1 MTGAGD
7 RKIQDQHLPSKRFPW
22 KGETCKSALPI
33 QCDNLSARAYLNVKG
48 TQREE
53 PGSDRDGRECRSG
66 QVFLGEVTP
75 ELHLK
80 DELELGER
88 GLWVKT

>member
-1 MTGAGD
+1 M
-7 RKIQDQHLPSKRFPW
+7 RRVNQ
-22 KGETCKSALPI
+22 
-33 QCDNLSARAYLNVKG
+33 LSLFSVIISLQELYLNVKG

-53 PGSDRDGRECRSG
+53 PGSDRNGRECRSG

>member
-1 MTGAGD
+1 M
-7 RKIQDQHLPSKRFPW
+7 RHVNQ
-22 KGETCKSALPI
+22 
-33 QCDNLSARAYLNVKG
+33 LSLFGVIISLKEFCLNVKG
-48 TQREE
+48 TQREK
-53 PGSDRDGRECRSG
+53 PVSDRDGRECRSG
-66 QVFLGEVTP
+66 QVFLGEVTS

>member
-1 MTGAGD
+1 M
-7 RKIQDQHLPSKRFPW
+7 RHVNQ
-22 KGETCKSALPI
+22 
-33 QCDNLSARAYLNVKG
+33 LSLFSVIISLQELYLNVKG

-53 PGSDRDGRECRSG
+53 PGSDRNGRECRSG